1 MSDFFLVCA
10 AFNSAAW
17 SQCGDDEV
25 VSFELLEDEPWAR
38 RVDLG
43 GVPSA
48 FASPAHS
55 GTAGALAVGVAAAD
69 VQAPF
74 PRGVATFVR
83 PGNGR
88 IEPTATPEAP
98 AITNTVILRI
108 TSPAYDSAS
117 DSAAPD
123 FKDRSKCL
131 TTNYGTCWCTINSMA
146 RGAKRRPSWAARAR
160 QKHRHWPSK
169 SPHQCPPILD
179 ICGGHNVRATRESS
193 GCVHYQLAR
202 RAITLA
208 RCSMRSRRGDGNP
221 TPRDNACRMN
231 LMTMR

>member
-1 MSDFFLVCA
+1 MNCSKMSP
-10 AFNSAAW
+10 
-17 SQCGDDEV
+17 GPV
-25 VSFELLEDEPWAR
+25 VSISAVRRAR
-38 RVDLG
+38 SHRLRTRERR
-43 GVPSA
+43 GVSPSA
-48 FASPAHS
+48 WLPPMSRRRSREALQPSSGPAMEGHSPPRHRRRQQPP
-55 GTAGALAVGVAAAD
+55 TPLFYALPVLPMT
-69 VQAPF
+69 QHPI
-74 PRGVATFVR
+74 RQ
-83 PGNGR
+83 
-88 IEPTATPEAP
+88 
-98 AITNTVILRI
+98 L
-108 TSPAYDSAS
+108 
-117 DSAAPD
+117 
-123 FKDRSKCL
+123 KDRSKCL